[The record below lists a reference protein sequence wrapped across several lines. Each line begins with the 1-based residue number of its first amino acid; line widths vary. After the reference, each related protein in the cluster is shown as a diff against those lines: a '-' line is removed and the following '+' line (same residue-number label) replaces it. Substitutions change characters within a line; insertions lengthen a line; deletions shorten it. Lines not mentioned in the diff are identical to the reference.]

1 MLDDLE
7 LFIENN
13 LNQNGIKLYY
23 IGRTTRSGERV
34 IYFVTNDKDGANGLM
49 NFLKQNEL
57 QKLSLNKVLKEGKK
71 SIQASRYK
79 RDTMSVGLTERRGER
94 GPDGRKHLSVLSRC
108 ARDCLL
114 SSSRKKVRP
123 VRPCFAEAA
132 TRRQCEDK
140 SRKLAAGN

>member
-1 MLDDLE
+1 MPNKKDYKVLDDLE

-57 QKLSLNKVLKEGKK
+57 QKLSFNN
-71 SIQASRYK
+71 
-79 RDTMSVGLTERRGER
+79 
-94 GPDGRKHLSVLSRC
+94 
-108 ARDCLL
+108 
-114 SSSRKKVRP
+114 VR
-123 VRPCFAEAA
+123 
-132 TRRQCEDK
+132 
-140 SRKLAAGN
+140 